1 MDEATFKAQAEAE
14 GYGGFAIRDWEPGM
28 VNDMH
33 THDFSASI
41 LVLDGALTVTYEDGS
56 EKTCRAGDCNA
67 LAAGI
72 PHAEKV
78 GPEGVRFISG
88 RQ

>member
-1 MDEATFKAQAEAE
+1 MDEATFRARAEAE
-14 GYGGFAIRDWEPGM
+14 GYGNFVVRDWQVGT

-41 LVLDGALTVTYEDGS
+41 LVLDGELTVTYEDGS
-56 EKTCRAGDCNA
+56 TTTCRAGDSNS

-72 PHAEKV
+72 PHAERV
-78 GPEGVRFISG
+78 GPEGVRFLAG
-88 RQ
+88 RK